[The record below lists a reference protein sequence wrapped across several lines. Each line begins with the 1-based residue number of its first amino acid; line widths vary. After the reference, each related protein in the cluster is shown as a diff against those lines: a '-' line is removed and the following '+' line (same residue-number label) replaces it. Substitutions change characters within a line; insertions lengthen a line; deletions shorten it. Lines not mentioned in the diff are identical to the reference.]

1 MDQHRSVQAFCLFHH
16 FYQQRQVMPVYRP
29 QISKAKFLKEHARH
43 QQILDAAFHPLRRIC
58 HTVADRRN
66 PSQEKLNIVLGPGVG
81 GRQAHFRQIMRHRTD
96 IFADRH
102 LVVIE
107 DHDQVPFQMAGMVQP
122 FERQAAGQ

>member
-1 MDQHRSVQAFCLFHH
+1 
-16 FYQQRQVMPVYRP
+16 MPVNRP
-29 QISKAKFLKEHARH
+29 QISKAKFLKEHAWY
-43 QQILDAAFHPLRRIC
+43 QQILDAALHPLRRIR

-66 PSQEKLNIVLGPGVG
+66 PPQEKLDIVLGPGVS
-81 GRQAHFRQIMRHRTD
+81 GRQPHFRQIMRHRTD